1 MEKGER
7 EVLTV
12 GKRRRKKVYTVKH
25 PIDLIVDAGNG
36 TTCVVAERLTPFV
49 FPSVIQQI
57 EDVRLDRRGTQGFTI
72 HVERLNGQTGQWQD
86 RKSFA
91 VGETANILPGLK
103 TRITSK
109 DRIGSEYQL
118 VLILAATVRA
128 LDALID
134 SEADEFKVK
143 VNWLLNIPP
152 IYYRMVQRMH
162 ELAGEY
168 RVEYNQHIYRVEGA
182 VAHVFPEGA
191 GAGAAYM
198 LDHNGV
204 FANPSFAQGRT
215 GIVDIGYRT
224 IDTAIFEGP
233 ELLETSAKSLTNSIS
248 QMYQLMQQWAMD
260 EFEEAWTEEE
270 CETALRNG
278 FAALRHSKE
287 RVDLGEWIAE
297 LGVRLAD
304 LIERDVFQKQWNDL
318 GDVDRVILA
327 GGGAYMIAPH
337 LKERYP
343 NVIVQREDYPH
354 TASVPYEMMNA
365 TGHLRLLLA
374 EQAET

>member
-1 MEKGER
+1 M
-7 EVLTV
+7 
-12 GKRRRKKVYTVKH
+12 YTVKY
-25 PIDLIVDAGNG
+25 PIDLVIDAGNG
-36 TTCVVAERLTPFV
+36 TTCVVAERLSPFI

-57 EDVRLDRRGTQGFTI
+57 EAVRMNLGSQGFTI
-72 HVERLNGQTGQWQD
+72 HMERYNTQTGAWQD

-91 VGETANILPGLK
+91 VGDTANILTGLK
-103 TRITSK
+103 TRNTSK

-134 SEADEFKVK
+134 SGAEEFKVK

-152 IYYRMVQRMH
+152 VYYRMRQRM
-162 ELAGEY
+162 LDLSGSY
-168 RVEYNQHIYRVEGA
+168 RVEYGSHIYLIDAEVTQ
-182 VAHVFPEGA
+182 VFPEGA

-198 LDHNGV
+198 LDHDGAFVN
-204 FANPSFAQGRT
+204 AAFAQGRT
-215 GIVDIGYRT
+215 GVIDVGYRT
-224 IDTAIFEGP
+224 IDTVIFDGP
-233 ELLETSAKSLTNSIS
+233 ELIEPTAKSLTNSIS
-248 QMYQLMQQWAMD
+248 QIYQLMQQWAMG

-278 FAALRHSKE
+278 FIALRHSKE
-287 RVDLGEWIAE
+287 RIDLDEWIEE

-304 LIERDVFQKQWNDL
+304 LVERDVFQKQWNDL

-354 TASVPYEMMNA
+354 TADVPYEMMNA

-374 EQAET
+374 ERATL